1 MKYYIIAILILILA
15 FLFLFQI
22 QTLPEK
28 WQEFTDQIDKDFKGY
43 SFLEDLC
50 LNIGGRIAGTEKWK
64 KAEKFIINYLKSFG
78 YNDVDLHEFEHV
90 SWQRGQC
97 NLNIRYSDN
106 NTIKAITALSLGLT
120 PANTN
125 MEFQIVDLESGTL
138 EDYEKYSGEYLN
150 NKIVLVD
157 KKSPIGHNIVHRV
170 DKVRIAQKMGTR
182 GVIIMNQLYGN
193 VISVGTAAFD
203 ANSSIS
209 AVSITRE
216 DGITLKE
223 LINSNDSV
231 FAELKIQNKVFD
243 AISQNISVEIPGKEL
258 RNEIVLISAHFDAWE
273 VGQGAVDNGANVAV
287 LLELARQFKQQNIQ
301 PKRTIRFIFF
311 NAEEFGLVGSKRFI
325 QDNPELINNLFY
337 VINLEMNMSPNGI
350 NLLLDERDK
359 SWFKNLTENLTS
371 LGVQKN
377 VISEPWLESDHGYFI
392 LSGIPTLTFTEKS
405 NIFAGHKYHS
415 SGDKLELVSSDD
427 LMNCT
432 KVVGIVLE
440 EISNT
445 TEMQKWRLSEK
456 ELKSRLENSGLNE
469 LIQLRKM
476 KI

>member
-1 MKYYIIAILILILA
+1 M
-15 FLFLFQI
+15 
-22 QTLPEK
+22 
-28 WQEFTDQIDKDFKGY
+28 
-43 SFLEDLC
+43 C
-50 LNIGGRIAGTEKWK
+50 LNIGGRIAGTEKGI
-64 KAEKFIINYLKSFG
+64 KAEKFIIKYLKSFG

-106 NTIKAITALSLGLT
+106 NTIKAINALSLGLT

-150 NKIVLVD
+150 SKIILID

-170 DKVRIAQKMGTR
+170 DKVRIAQKMGVQ

-203 ANSSIS
+203 SNSNIP

-216 DGITLKE
+216 DGIILKG

-231 FAELKIQNKVFD
+231 FAELKIQNKVFK
-243 AISQNISVEIPGKEL
+243 AKSKNISVEIPGKEL

-287 LLELARQFKQQNIQ
+287 LLELARQFKLQNIQ

-359 SWFKNLTENLTS
+359 SWFENLAENLNS
-371 LGVQKN
+371 LGMQKN

-445 TEMQKWRLSEK
+445 TEMQKWRLSEE

>member
-1 MKYYIIAILILILA
+1 
-15 FLFLFQI
+15 
-22 QTLPEK
+22 
-28 WQEFTDQIDKDFKGY
+28 FTDQIDKDFKGY

-50 LNIGGRIAGTEKWK
+50 LNIGGRIAGTEKGK

-150 NKIVLVD
+150 NKIVLID
-157 KKSPIGHNIVHRV
+157 KKSPIGHKIVHRV
-170 DKVRIAQKMGTR
+170 DKVRIAQKMGAR

-203 ANSSIS
+203 ANSSIP

-359 SWFKNLTENLTS
+359 SWFENLAENLNS